1 MQALTAGPLAAPRR
15 QIIVGTTLG
24 VVAMLMMV
32 GGMLA
37 VWSEQRTNFVERDGN
52 WLPSGVVIP
61 EVASNVALIAFIAI
75 CTFAQWAV
83 WAAKRSD
90 RGHGVFALSATALV
104 AIMVINA
111 QAFIYSEM
119 GIGVGDGPY
128 ATMFYALTGLFM
140 ALMIVGVIFSVVA
153 AFRFAGGRSDNEIL
167 AAHAIYW
174 YAMSII
180 YTAIWFV
187 VYVTK

>member
-1 MQALTAGPLAAPRR
+1 MQALTAGPAAAPRR
-15 QIIVGTTLG
+15 QIIMGTTLG
-24 VVAMLMMV
+24 VVAMVMMV

-61 EVASNVALIAFIAI
+61 EVAANVALIAFIAI

-83 WAAKRSD
+83 WAAKRND

-119 GIGVGDGPY
+119 GLGIGDGAY

-140 ALMIVGVIFSVVA
+140 ALMIIGVIFSVVA

-174 YAMSII
+174 YAMSVI

>member
-1 MQALTAGPLAAPRR
+1 MQALTAGPAAAPRR
-15 QIIVGTTLG
+15 QIIIGTTLG
-24 VVAMLMMV
+24 VVAMVMMV

-61 EVASNVALIAFIAI
+61 EVAANVALIAFIAI

-83 WAAKRSD
+83 WAAKRND